1 MRIREVR
8 VGGVFRAGLEIPDF
22 GSANEF
28 HALWP

>member
-8 VGGVFRAGLEIPDF
+8 VGVFRAGLEIPDF